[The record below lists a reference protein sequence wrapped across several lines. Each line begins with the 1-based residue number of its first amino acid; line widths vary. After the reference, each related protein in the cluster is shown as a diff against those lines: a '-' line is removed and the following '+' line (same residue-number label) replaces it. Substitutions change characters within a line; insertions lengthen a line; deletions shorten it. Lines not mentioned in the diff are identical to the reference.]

1 MKTLNKSKIVGVA
14 AVSLAAVSLI
24 GVGFASWV
32 ITGIK
37 GTIASPEV
45 SVTVGDVRDN
55 RAEITA
61 TIGDGSLCFD
71 APKDDKTGPI
81 IYKPG
86 TGTTGEDL
94 EFSFTVSADQVVGG
108 TINVNA
114 AIEGYNTSS
123 GIGKAIND
131 GYLTA
136 PKLKNSSDV
145 LLGAGATEIGT
156 LTSSATSATYTF
168 EFGWGS
174 KFGGINP
181 SLYADNKNVDT
192 VLTELNKFKAIS
204 IGNIK
209 ITVTA
214 DFVATS
220 A

>member
-45 SVTVGDVRDN
+45 SVTVGEVSDE
-55 RAEITA
+55 RAMITA
-61 TIGDGSLCFD
+61 TAVNSSLCFD
-71 APKDDKTGPI
+71 APADDTTGPI
-81 IYKPG
+81 IYKAG
-86 TGTTGEDL
+86 TDGEDL
-94 EFSFTVSADQVVGG
+94 SFSFKVSADKVVGG
-108 TINVNA
+108 TIKVKA
-114 AIEGYNTSS
+114 AIEGYTVDS

-136 PKLKNSSDV
+136 PKNSNSV
-145 LLGAGATEIGT
+145 SLGASAVEIGT
-156 LTSSATSATYTF
+156 LTSSTLTETYTF

-174 KFGGINP
+174 KFGTKNP
-181 SLYADNKNVDT
+181 SVYATDENVET

>member
-45 SVTVGDVRDN
+45 SVTVGDVSDN

-61 TIGDGSLCFD
+61 EVVDGSLCFD
-71 APKDDKTGPI
+71 APADDKTGPI
-81 IYKPG
+81 IYKEGTPG
-86 TGTTGEDL
+86 EKL
-94 EFSFTVSADQVVGG
+94 SFSFKVSADKVVDG
-108 TINVNA
+108 TIKVKA
-114 AIEGYNTSS
+114 AIEGYTVDS

-136 PKLKNSSDV
+136 PKNSKSV
-145 LLGAGATEIGT
+145 SLGASAVEIGT
-156 LTSSATSATYTF
+156 LTSSALSETYTF
-168 EFGWGS
+168 EFGWGTT

-181 SLYADNKNVDT
+181 SVYATASNVDI
-192 VLTELNKFKAIS
+192 VLKDLKDFKAIT
-204 IGNIK
+204 IGKIK

-214 DFVATS
+214 DFVA

>member
-45 SVTVGDVRDN
+45 SVTVGEVSDN
-55 RAEITA
+55 RATITA
-61 TIGDGSLCFD
+61 EVVDGSLCFD
-71 APKDDKTGPI
+71 APANDTTGPI
-81 IYKPG
+81 IYKEGTPG
-86 TGTTGEDL
+86 EKL
-94 EFSFTVSADQVVGG
+94 SFSFKVSADKVLDG
-108 TINVNA
+108 TINVKA
-114 AIEGYNTSS
+114 AIAGYTDAN
-123 GIGKAIND
+123 GIGKAIKD

-136 PKLKNSSDV
+136 PKNSNSV
-145 LLGAGATEIGT
+145 SLGTSAVEIGT
-156 LTSSATSATYTF
+156 LTSSALSETYTF

-174 KFGGINP
+174 KFKGNNP
-181 SLYADNKNVDT
+181 SVYATDSNVED
-192 VLTELNKFKAIS
+192 VLKDLNAFKAIP
-204 IGNIK
+204 IGKIK

-214 DFVATS
+214 EFVATS

>member
-1 MKTLNKSKIVGVA
+1 MKNLNKSKIVGVA

-37 GTIASPEV
+37 DTTGSPEV
-45 SVTVGDVRDN
+45 SVTVGEVSDN
-55 RAEITA
+55 RAKITA

-81 IYKPG
+81 IYEAG

-108 TINVNA
+108 TIDVKA
-114 AIEGYNTSS
+114 AIKGYTDTS
-123 GIGKAIND
+123 GIGKAIKD

-136 PKLKNSSDV
+136 PKDSSNV
-145 LLGAGATEIGT
+145 SLGSAAVKIGT
-156 LTSSATSATYTF
+156 LTSSAKSASYTF
-168 EFGWGS
+168 KFGWGTT

-181 SLYADNKNVDT
+181 SLHATDSNVDA
-192 VLTELNKFKAIS
+192 VLKDLKDFKAIP
-204 IGNIK
+204 IGTIT

-214 DFVATS
+214 EFVATS
-220 A
+220 V

>member
-45 SVTVGDVRDN
+45 SVTVGEVEDN
-55 RAEITA
+55 RAKITA
-61 TIGDGSLCFD
+61 TVVNSSLCFD
-71 APKDDKTGPI
+71 APADDKTGPI
-81 IYKPG
+81 IYKAG
-86 TGTTGEDL
+86 TPGEDL
-94 EFSFTVSADQVVGG
+94 SFSFTVSADKVMGG
-108 TINVNA
+108 TIKVKA
-114 AIEGYNTSS
+114 AIEEYSDTS
-123 GIGKAIND
+123 GIGKAIKE

-136 PKLKNSSDV
+136 PKNSSGV
-145 LLGAGATEIGT
+145 TLGASAVEIGT
-156 LTSSATSATYTF
+156 LTSSATSATYEF

-174 KFGGINP
+174 KFGGMNP
-181 SLYADNKNVDT
+181 SLYATDSNVDI
-192 VLTELNKFKAIS
+192 VLPNLEAFEAIS

-214 DFVATS
+214 DFVA